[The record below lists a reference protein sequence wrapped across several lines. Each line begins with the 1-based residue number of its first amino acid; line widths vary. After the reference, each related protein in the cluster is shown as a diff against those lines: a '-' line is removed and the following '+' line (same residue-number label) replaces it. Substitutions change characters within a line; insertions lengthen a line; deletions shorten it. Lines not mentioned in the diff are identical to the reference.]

1 MYSLVILAG
10 GLATRLRPITAT
22 IPKALIEINGRPF
35 IEWQLEYLSKQNIKN
50 IVISVGYLG
59 EMIKEVVGAGNS
71 FGLNIQYSFDGEELL
86 GTGGAVK
93 KAIPLLS
100 DDFFIMYGDSY
111 LPINFSHVSDFY
123 ENTDKVALM
132 TILKNDGKW
141 DLSNVS
147 KVNDSAIFYDKKN
160 RNNTMQYID
169 YGLSLVNKS
178 IFNRSKNH
186 FKFDLAELFNQLSHE
201 GKLVGYEVKE
211 RFYEIGSFEGIKEI
225 SDYLSSKNRIY

>member
-1 MYSLVILAG
+1 VYSLVILAG
-10 GLATRLRPITAT
+10 GLATRLRPVTET

-50 IVISVGYLG
+50 IVISIGYLG
-59 EMIKEVVGAGNS
+59 EMIKEVVSAGNS
-71 FGLNIQYSFDGEELL
+71 FGLNIQFSFDGDELL

-111 LPINFSHVSDFY
+111 LPINFAEVSDFY
-123 ENTDKVALM
+123 ESAKTVALM
-132 TILKNDGKW
+132 TILKNEGKW

-147 KVNDSAIFYDKKN
+147 KVNDFEIYYDKKN
-160 RNNTMQYID
+160 RNKTMQYID

-178 IFNRSKNH
+178 IFNQYKNYP
-186 FKFDLAELFNQLSHE
+186 KFDLAELFTQLSINS
-201 GKLVGYEVKE
+201 KLSGYEVKE
-211 RFYEIGSFEGIKEI
+211 RFYEIGSFNGMKEI
-225 SDYLSSKNRIY
+225 SEYLSQRID

>member
-1 MYSLVILAG
+1 MHSLVILAG

-71 FGLNIQYSFDGEELL
+71 FGLNIQYSFDGDELL

-100 DDFFIMYGDSY
+100 DNFFIMYGDSY
-111 LPINFSHVSDFY
+111 LPINFSNVSDFY

-178 IFNRSKNH
+178 IFNQSKNH
-186 FKFDLAELFNQLSHE
+186 FKFDLAELFNQLSNE

-211 RFYEIGSFEGIKEI
+211 RFYEIGSFEGIEEI
-225 SDYLSSKNRIY
+225 SNYLSSKIHLF

>member
-59 EMIKEVVGAGNS
+59 EMIKQVVGAGNS
-71 FGLNIQYSFDGEELL
+71 FGLNIQYSFDGNELL

-100 DDFFIMYGDSY
+100 DNFFIMYGDSY
-111 LPINFSHVSDFY
+111 LPINFSHVSNFY
-123 ENTDKVALM
+123 ENTEKVALM

-178 IFNRSKNH
+178 IFNRFNNH
-186 FKFDLAELFNQLSHE
+186 LKFDLAELFNQLSNE

-211 RFYEIGSFEGIKEI
+211 RFYEIGSLEGIEEI
-225 SDYLSSKNRIY
+225 SDYFSSKK

>member
-10 GLATRLRPITAT
+10 GLATRLGPITET
-22 IPKALIEINGRPF
+22 IPKALIEINGRAF

-59 EMIKEVVGAGNS
+59 EMIKEVVGVGNS
-71 FGLNIQYSFDGEELL
+71 FGLNIQYSFDGDKLL

-100 DDFFIMYGDSY
+100 DNFFIMYGDSY
-111 LPINFSHVSDFY
+111 LPINFSHVSNFY

-186 FKFDLAELFNQLSHE
+186 FKFDLAELFTQLSNE

-225 SDYLSSKNRIY
+225 SDYLSSKK